1 MDIATLKAIGKS
13 LSCLDRID
21 DLEGLV
27 LRGLTI
33 GKAKSMYREQLS
45 GINLSVLPEFIA
57 SKSEMAL
64 YADNKRQFLARAK
77 MFGGMASA
85 YLNWRI
91 DEDF

>member
-1 MDIATLKAIGKS
+1 MDIATRKAIGES
-13 LSCLDRID
+13 LYCLDRID
-21 DLEGLV
+21 DLEGMV

-33 GKAKSMYREQLS
+33 GKAKSMYRGQLS
-45 GINLSVLPEFIA
+45 GINLSLLPEFIS

-64 YADNKRQFLARAK
+64 YADNRQQFLARAK
-77 MFGGMASA
+77 VFCVMASA